1 MLKYNFGIP
10 QVNWSVVRL
19 IMKTNKRSIKVTVGV
34 IKVQYSKLYMTDNSP
49 NTHCKVIHAGIKG
62 KRELHT

>member
-1 MLKYNFGIP
+1 MPDQKNDIIIFKYMLKYNFGIP

-34 IKVQYSKLYMTDNSP
+34 IKVQYSKLYMT
-49 NTHCKVIHAGIKG
+49 V
-62 KRELHT
+62 